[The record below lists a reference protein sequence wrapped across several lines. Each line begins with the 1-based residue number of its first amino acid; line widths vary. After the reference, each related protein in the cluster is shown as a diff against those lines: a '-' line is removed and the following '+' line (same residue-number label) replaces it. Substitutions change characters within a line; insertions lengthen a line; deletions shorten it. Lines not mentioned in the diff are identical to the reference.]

1 LVSLVNAGGTIAL
14 LVNVPITTY
23 LVAKTGLSSFLTV
36 LGIVVSSWWF
46 RRGLGR
52 QKLEAQQLLALS
64 PNSAG

>member
-1 LVSLVNAGGTIAL
+1 LVSLVNAAGTIAL
-14 LVNVPITTY
+14 LVNVPIATY
-23 LVAKTGLSSFLTV
+23 LVAKTGLSWFLTV

-52 QKLEAQQLLALS
+52 QNLEPQHPLVLS